1 MCGPLPSP
9 HSLSLIYYTVER
21 SLSES
26 CLVFL
31 NGGSRACYH
40 PATSPDPHC
49 CFCWPVGSI
58 FTYYQLCWQGAESWL
73 SLSFPFGCHGCS
85 TSSVSAVG
93 SVSPKSLSLPPPP
106 RHISSWSQFS
116 ECWLGWERTT
126 VGTNNISIWVWP
138 FALCEHPLFEH
149 PMLRHTEVLP
159 HWRAG
164 SDPAQPGWALRT
176 LLTAWTPA
184 ASPGADP
191 EERWSQ
197 KFLKAF
203 STLGANGP
211 FTVKCRAVFRGHA
224 DPCL

>member
-1 MCGPLPSP
+1 VHATTQLRPQILIAVSVDLLKYFYLLPALLTGCRILAKSLFSLWMPWLLYFISVCCG
-9 HSLSLIYYTVER
+9 
-21 SLSES
+21 
-26 CLVFL
+26 
-31 NGGSRACYH
+31 
-40 PATSPDPHC
+40 
-49 CFCWPVGSI
+49 
-58 FTYYQLCWQGAESWL
+58 
-73 SLSFPFGCHGCS
+73 LSFPQI
-85 TSSVSAVG
+85 
-93 SVSPKSLSLPPPP
+93 SLSLPPPP
-106 RHISSWSQFS
+106 PGHISSWSQFS

-211 FTVKCRAVFRGHA
+211 FTVKCRVVFRGHA